1 MTYASIMIGLDTGTG
16 SQERTRLAVQL
27 SEQFQARLIGVASR
41 EYDYPHGYGRYPE
54 GSGETSIAAWAVMEQ
69 FCKERFRDAAL
80 ADLSEIEAAFRAA
93 SGMGRR
99 VEWRSEIEDPETFLE
114 EQSRAAD
121 LVILGRR
128 GDQKLPEA
136 RFAVDAG
143 RALMG
148 LGRPVLMVPLGV
160 DYLSLKRV
168 VVAWKN
174 TLQTRR
180 AISDAMP
187 LLKLAQQVQ
196 VVRITD
202 AADNEDLEDVVRF
215 LESHGVNAA
224 AFRRPHN
231 GACVASAL
239 ESSVKAFDATLIV
252 SGAYGHNRIREWFF
266 GGVTRALLDHCPVCC
281 LMSH

>member
-1 MTYASIMIGLDTGTG
+1 MTYASIMVGLDLGTG
-16 SQERTRLAVQL
+16 SRERTRLAAQL
-27 SEQFQARLIGVASR
+27 SEQFQARLIGIASR
-41 EYDYPHGYGRYPE
+41 VPAYPLGYA
-54 GSGETSIAAWAVMEQ
+54 ETSSDDWSEME
-69 FCKERFRDAAL
+69 EFRDAAL
-80 ADLSEIEAAFRAA
+80 ADLSEIETAFRAA
-93 SGMGRR
+93 VGATKR
-99 VEWRSEIEDPETFLE
+99 VEWRSDLKEPEVFLE
-114 EQSRAAD
+114 EQARAAD
-121 LVILGRR
+121 LVVLGRR
-128 GDQKLPEA
+128 GDRELSEA

-160 DYLSLKRV
+160 SHLSFKRV

-187 LLKLAQQVQ
+187 ILKLAQEVQ
-196 VVRITD
+196 VVKVT
-202 AADNEDLEDVVRF
+202 AAEESQDLMDVVRF
-215 LESHGVNAA
+215 LGLHGVNAL
-224 AFRRPHN
+224 AFRQARN
-231 GACVASAL
+231 SASVVSAL

-266 GGVTRALLDHCPVCC
+266 GGVTRALLERCPVCC